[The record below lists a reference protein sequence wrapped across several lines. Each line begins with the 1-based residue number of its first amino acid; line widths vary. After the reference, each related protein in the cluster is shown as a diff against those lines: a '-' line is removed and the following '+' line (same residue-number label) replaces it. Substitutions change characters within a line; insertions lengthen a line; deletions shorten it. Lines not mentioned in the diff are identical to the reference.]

1 MVFNIKDLDKDVL
14 CITVFDRDF
23 FSPNGKFI
31 SHPLIH
37 SNQFFLYYVKLHEAT
52 VKKYSRDIIL

>member
-37 SNQFFLYYVKLHEAT
+37 SNQFFLFYVKLHEAT
-52 VKKYSRDIIL
+52 VK